1 MVSVLGI
8 VYLVPFHPIDD
19 VVDVHKPGLGKCVD
33 RSGTTAPGPAHD
45 QKRVSGLKLT
55 LRLGNEIGIGLLDK
69 FFDLSVVINRGAS
82 FWQRR
87 TLRRSAHL
95 ICADQPVS
103 AARQ

>member
-45 QKRVSGLKLT
+45 QERVSGLTLT
-55 LRLGNEIGIGLLDK
+55 LRFGDEIGIGLPGK

-82 FWQRR
+82 FWLRR

-95 ICADQPVS
+95 ICADQTVS
-103 AARQ
+103 AARR

>member
-1 MVSVLGI
+1 MVSALGI
-8 VYLVPFHPIDD
+8 VYLVPFHAIDD
-19 VVDVHKPGLGKCVD
+19 VVDVHKPGFGKCVD
-33 RSGTTAPGPAHD
+33 RSGTAVPGPALD

-55 LRLGNEIGIGLLDK
+55 LRPGDEIGIGLHDK
-69 FFDLSVVINRGAS
+69 FFDLSVVINREAS

-103 AARQ
+103 ATRQ